1 MLLLKAH
8 TKAITDRLKWLQTHR
23 YRILVVC
30 SRFASDKASLMT
42 EVCSSAGGKYID
54 VGSQLLPLIDRP
66 VLGAYDASDL
76 VRWMESELRQSDQMV
91 WFDEIEGLL
100 ATFGKAGATRFFE
113 VLGDVETNQPGIVAT
128 YLENELTRAN
138 FPKERI
144 YHLIG

>member
-1 MLLLKAH
+1 MKAH
-8 TKAITDRLKWLQTHR
+8 TKALIDRLKWLRAHR

-42 EVCSSAGGKYID
+42 EVCSSVGGKYID

-76 VRWMESELRQSDQMV
+76 VRWMEGELRQSDQMV

-100 ATFGKAGATRFFE
+100 ATFGRAGATRFFE
-113 VLGDVETNQPGIVAT
+113 VLGDVETSQPGIVAT